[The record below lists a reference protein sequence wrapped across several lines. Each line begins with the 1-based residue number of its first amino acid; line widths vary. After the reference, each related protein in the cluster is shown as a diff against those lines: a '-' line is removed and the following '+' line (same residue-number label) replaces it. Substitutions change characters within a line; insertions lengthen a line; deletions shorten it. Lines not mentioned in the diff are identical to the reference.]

1 MQISDILQKVKT
13 LHRKELESLKI
24 NSEELKEMSI
34 RFRPDILV
42 WELGLASNPKPQ
54 SLRVTAE
61 DLLVGGCEA
70 VSILSASVT
79 IRGNVVTEILPSL
92 ALDREVFSE
101 PTQEESVGLAV
112 GIIPLVKPWLDKVA
126 EALRQVGFTVEE
138 DAIKGPPPGMVES
151 LSKGRTTVH

>member
-1 MQISDILQKVKT
+1 MKVSDLLQKIKT
-13 LHRKELESLKI
+13 LHLKDMESLKI
-24 NSEELKEMSI
+24 NSSELKEMSI

-42 WELGLASNPKPQ
+42 WELGLASNPKPH
-54 SLRVTAE
+54 SIRLTAD
-61 DLLVGGCEA
+61 DLLEGGCEA
-70 VSILSASVT
+70 VNILSASVT
-79 IRGNVVTEILPSL
+79 IRGNAVTEVLPSL
-92 ALDREVFSE
+92 ALDREVFSK

-126 EALRQVGFTVEE
+126 EALLAVGFTLEE